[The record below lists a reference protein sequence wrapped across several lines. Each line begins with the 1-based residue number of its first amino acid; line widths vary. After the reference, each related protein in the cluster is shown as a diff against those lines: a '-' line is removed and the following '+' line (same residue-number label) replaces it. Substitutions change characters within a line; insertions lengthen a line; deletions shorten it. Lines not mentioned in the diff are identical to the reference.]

1 MKGKKTVIFFFVGNM
16 HLSFSGKECRGSCE
30 IQKLFCE
37 STEWKSQLL

>member
-1 MKGKKTVIFFFVGNM
+1 MKGKKTVIFFCWQYV
-16 HLSFSGKECRGSCE
+16 SVFSGKECRGSCE